1 MTEQIESNDEIY
13 NITPEEEFKI
23 KTLCEFL
30 FFDQFTEYANYTRFE
45 QCIQP
50 LINDL
55 NLSTDKIFKELA
67 GKQKKYIT
75 YQRFIDCYLAHKNKS
90 RILPKDVRTFFDF
103 LMNNLIRGENE
114 YVGTPKEK
122 VLTFS
127 TTRSNRNRKYISLI
141 EVLTDKNG
149 IIHGLN
155 LQYDDQIN
163 KENLYPKAIEGEL
176 LISIEM
182 SLGLLVDE
190 KSNYGKNK
198 ISKDKEIYY
207 RDYVTHIFGTFNKN
221 SEIIS
226 FIGFKCVSGKTVF
239 VGAPSGEGFIFGGWG
254 TKFHQLK
261 LQMTEKGITYFHP
274 IYNENPRINFY
285 LKNAKDFTKEKVEE
299 DNTLILD
306 EPQLAKLTDEVE
318 IDKFITTPVISD
330 DLFFNQKLKDE
341 ISGSDY
347 KEIVNQAPRNWLMPK
362 GNRSAPRKFLS
373 LNEALKVYE
382 EEKSKREVLKE
393 KEKNKENED
402 KVLRNTKEN
411 KDNKDNQLKKKKLH
425 KTRKLSKNK
434 KGKNSEKWNGDMENV
449 KPRSIFMSKENYQT
463 LKNKLAQNIFDELN
477 ANEETPSNTKEY
489 LIETIIPEI
498 GDINGNNNTK
508 YEKISDIPNLNQK
521 KLHTQVHKL
530 NLTNTNTEN
539 AENNKKKT
547 KKTNLNKKDDLY
559 ESEEKEEEVK
569 NDEDNQE
576 SKIDDEKKENIK
588 NNELNDD
595 TRKYYSDALQ
605 LFNELSNKNNTED
618 DYNENEQKN
627 NEDNLFGFGF
637 SERYFPTKSNNNK
650 KKLEDLTGVYNY
662 SPVVQYSC
670 DENHSYYTS
679 GDKNNNKNSSYN
691 LHDNISSSVSD
702 KMKNNNPKF
711 NYNYLLVSNTYK
723 NDPERIREMQNNWKY
738 FAKEIKRVSGVYL
751 LQTIGTILKTIRV
764 LRDDSISNH
773 KMSLSEKIKLFKL
786 LEENQ
791 AVVEFLNKEKEV
803 ENIKNLNISKNDNS
817 KRNNNYKGKKENKD
831 NKEND
836 NVEKENDNDND
847 NDDFMLPDEHP
858 ENVLQ
863 LNDIEEKLR
872 DISILLENKKL
883 REEQRKKIAILKNLF
898 LQQKNI
904 FVENETKKV
913 KEDIIKNTSDLN
925 IDNLIK
931 DETSKRKKAEKEE
944 QKNIETKT
952 KKVEEES
959 PEDNNN
965 ILSLAGEEVPNK
977 IYRKQQLCKTTGNW
991 TDILFGPQTKNLCP
1005 FNSYGFLIPEG
1016 VTIHDLYGWK
1026 KFKFMRPDAIFNT
1039 SNYIILPEEISPN
1052 DIIQGCLNDLYF
1064 LSVLGSLCKCPR
1076 IIEKLFFIKEKTKE
1090 HLYGVYFNI
1099 HGQWKLVLIDDFFPI
1114 SDEKNNI
1121 KFVFSHCKN
1130 KEIWVNLL
1138 EKAWAKVNGCYA
1150 QIGGKFTP
1158 YEIYDILTEA
1168 YTEVVNLNINKK
1180 NDSKENIWKK
1190 IVEAYSNDFII
1201 IAVTNKNSSVQ
1212 EIGLMPGNTYILS
1225 TLNEINDGKNTERL
1239 LKLSNPWGD
1248 AEFSGDW
1255 SESSS
1260 KWNDEI
1266 KKKLNFSEKNDG
1278 DFFISFD
1285 DFINYFSSLGIV
1297 KIHEEYL
1304 SNSIKIQKSQ
1314 AKKCQVIRVKV
1325 LSNDC
1330 HTYLQLYQK
1339 NPRIILSDGSYQKPV
1354 LSYLILTDKNFN
1366 YITSMSSHNT
1376 HLCVENVLEKGD
1388 YYLFCDINYRYVNQ
1402 NQKVHGY
1409 NITSYSKNEIELYN
1423 VTEDIDVKESLRKS
1437 MISYC
1442 KKNVKPTKM
1451 NNVNVYFTKSFNDD
1465 LPFVVGYFE
1474 NNTSTDNK
1482 VSIDLKFRGEKSCC
1496 FYCDDIANEDDECII
1511 KDLPAKTD
1519 TTILVMKYSIT
1530 SLFTINYLITSNFE
1544 KLEIKKKAVDNAKIK
1559 TILLKNSQNSKKLDS
1574 NIVFNEPGE
1583 PLKIEPLL
1591 LQYVLEINNGYIIG
1605 LENTSKKKIKL
1616 RLTLEGLVLTDS
1628 LYKGRISP
1636 TFFIEPKEKKTFN
1649 AEIKNRFNGDLSFKF
1664 ELVKK

>member
-1 MTEQIESNDEIY
+1 MTEQNESNEELY

-23 KTLCEFL
+23 KTICEFL

-67 GKQKKYIT
+67 GNQKKYIT
-75 YQRFIDCYLAHKNKS
+75 YQRFVNCYLAHKHKT

-103 LMNNLIRGENE
+103 LMNNLIRGENT
-114 YVGTPKEK
+114 YIGNPKEK

-127 TTRSNRNRKYISLI
+127 TTRSNRNRNYISLI

-198 ISKDKEIYY
+198 ISKEKEIYY

-261 LQMTEKGITYFHP
+261 LQMTEKGITYFQP

-330 DLFFNQKLKDE
+330 DLFFNKNFKDE

-382 EEKSKREVLKE
+382 EEKNKRELLKE
-393 KEKNKENED
+393 KEKKEKEENI
-402 KVLRNTKEN
+402 LRNTKEN
-411 KDNKDNQLKKKKLH
+411 KENQLKKKKLH

-434 KGKNSEKWNGDMENV
+434 KGKNGEKWNGDIERA

-463 LKNKLAQNIFDELN
+463 LKNKLAQNIYDELN
-477 ANEETPSNTKEY
+477 ANEENPSNTKEY
-489 LIETIIPEI
+489 LIETLIPEI
-498 GDINGNNNTK
+498 AEINGNNNTK
-508 YEKISDIPNLNQK
+508 YEKNNEMPNLNQK
-521 KLHTQVHKL
+521 KIHMQVHKL
-530 NLTNTNTEN
+530 NLTNTKNDEN
-539 AENNKKKT
+539 KKKKT
-547 KKTNLNKKDDLY
+547 KKVNLNKHDDLY
-559 ESEEKEEEVK
+559 ELEEKEEEK

-576 SKIDDEKKENIK
+576 NKNDDENKEDIK
-588 NNELNDD
+588 NTENNKLKDE
-595 TRKYYSDALQ
+595 TKKYYSDALQ
-605 LFNELSNKNNTED
+605 LFNELSNNNNDETD
-618 DYNENEQKN
+618 ENEQKN
-627 NEDNLFGFGF
+627 NEDNLFGFGL
-637 SERYFPTKSNNNK
+637 SERYFPNKSNNNK

-670 DENHSYYTS
+670 DENHAYYTS
-679 GDKNNNKNSSYN
+679 GDNKNKNISYN
-691 LHDNISSSVSD
+691 LYDNISNSVSD
-702 KMKNNNPKF
+702 KMKDNNPKF

-723 NDPERIREMQNNWKY
+723 NDPKRILEMQNNWKY
-738 FAKEIKRVSGVYL
+738 FAKEIKRVSGIYL
-751 LQTIGTILKTIRV
+751 LQTIGAILKTIRI
-764 LRDDSISNH
+764 LKDDSLSIH
-773 KMSLSEKIKLFKL
+773 KLHLSEKIKLFKL

-803 ENIKNLNISKNDNS
+803 ENIKNINNDNL
-817 KRNNNYKGKKENKD
+817 KNNNGKD
-831 NKEND
+831 IKEND
-836 NVEKENDNDND
+836 NIEDEND
-847 NDDFMLPDEHP
+847 NDDFMLPNEHP
-858 ENVLQ
+858 ENILQ

-904 FVENETKKV
+904 FLENETKKV
-913 KEDIIKNTSDLN
+913 KDDIIKNTTDLN

-944 QKNIETKT
+944 QKSIETKT
-952 KKVEEES
+952 GKIEAEP
-959 PEDNNN
+959 PEDKNYL
-965 ILSLAGEEVPNK
+965 LSLAGAEVPNK
-977 IYRKQQLCKTTGNW
+977 IYRKQQLCKTSGNW

-1016 VTIHDLYGWK
+1016 VNAHDLYGWK
-1026 KFKFMRPDAIFNT
+1026 KFKWMRPEAIFNT

-1052 DIIQGCLNDLYF
+1052 DIVQGCLNDLYF

-1114 SDEKNNI
+1114 SDEKNHK

-1150 QIGGKFTP
+1150 QIGGKFSP

-1168 YTEVVNLNINKK
+1168 YTEVINLNINKK
-1180 NDSKENIWKK
+1180 SNLKENIWKK
-1190 IVEAYSNDFII
+1190 MVEAYSNEFII

-1212 EIGLMPGNTYILS
+1212 EIGLMPGNTYIIS
-1225 TLNEINDGKNTERL
+1225 TLNEINDGKNTEKL
-1239 LKLSNPWGD
+1239 LKMSNPWGD

-1255 SESSS
+1255 SETSS
-1260 KWNDEI
+1260 KWNDEL
-1266 KKKLNFSEKNDG
+1266 KKKLDFSENNDG

-1304 SNSIKIQKSQ
+1304 SNSIRIQKSQ
-1314 AKKCQVIRVKV
+1314 ARKCQVIKLKV

-1330 HTYLQLYQK
+1330 HAYIQLYQK
-1339 NPRIILSDGSYQKPV
+1339 NPRIILSDSSYQKPV

-1366 YITSMSSHNT
+1366 YITSMSSNNT
-1376 HLCVENVLEKGD
+1376 HLCVESVLEKGD
-1388 YYLFCDINYRYVNQ
+1388 YYLFCDINYRYVNE

-1409 NITSYSKNEIELYN
+1409 NITSYSNNEIELFN
-1423 VTEDIDVKESLRKS
+1423 ITEDIDVKQSLRKS

-1442 KKNVKPTKM
+1442 KSKVRPTQI

-1474 NNTSTDNK
+1474 NNTKIDNK
-1482 VSIDLKFRGEKSCC
+1482 VSIDLKFRGEKPCC
-1496 FYCDDIANEDDECII
+1496 FYCDDIASEDDQCII
-1511 KDLPAKTD
+1511 KDLPSKNC
-1519 TTILVMKYSIT
+1519 TTILVMKYSMT

-1544 KLEIKKKAVDNAKIK
+1544 KLEIKKKAVDNAKMK
-1559 TILLKNSQNSKKLDS
+1559 TILLKNSQNLKKLDS
-1574 NIVFNEPGE
+1574 NIVFNEASE
-1583 PLKIEPLL
+1583 PLQIEPLL

-1616 RLTLEGLVLTDS
+1616 RLTLEGLELTDS

-1649 AEIKNRFNGDLSFKF
+1649 AVIKNRFNGDLSFKF

>member
-1 MTEQIESNDEIY
+1 MTEQTDSNDEIHL
-13 NITPEEEFKI
+13 ITPEEEFKI
-23 KTLCEFL
+23 KTICEFL
-30 FFDQFTEYANYTRFE
+30 FFDQFTEYATYTRFE
-45 QCIQP
+45 QCFQP

-75 YQRFIDCYLAHKNKS
+75 YQRFINCYLSHKYKTK
-90 RILPKDVRTFFDF
+90 ILPKDVRTFFDT
-103 LMNNLIRGENE
+103 LMNNLIRGENSSIG
-114 YVGTPKEK
+114 YTKEK

-127 TTRSNRNRKYISLI
+127 TTRSNRNRKFISLI

-155 LQYDDQIN
+155 LQYDDQIT
-163 KENLYPKAIEGEL
+163 KENLYPKSIEGEL
-176 LISIEM
+176 LVSIEM
-182 SLGLLVDE
+182 SLGLLIDE

-198 ISKDKEIYY
+198 ISKEKELYY

-226 FIGFKCVSGKTVF
+226 FLGFKCVSGKTVF

-261 LQMTEKGITYFHP
+261 IQMTEKGITYFQP
-274 IYNENPRINFY
+274 IYNENPRINYY
-285 LKNAKDFTKEKVEE
+285 LKKAKDYTKEKVEE

-330 DLFFNQKLKDE
+330 DLFFNKKFKDE

-347 KEIVNQAPRNWLMPK
+347 KEIVNQAPRQWLLPK

-373 LNEALKVYE
+373 LNEALKVFD
-382 EEKSKREVLKE
+382 EEKQKRDLIKE
-393 KEKNKENED
+393 KEKEKKLNKENEETN
-402 KVLRNTKEN
+402 VLRNIKDKKET
-411 KDNKDNQLKKKKLH
+411 QLKKKKLH

-434 KGKNSEKWNGDMENV
+434 NRKNGSKWNGDLEKV
-449 KPRSIFMSKENYQT
+449 KPSSIFMSKENYQT
-463 LKNKLAQNIFDELN
+463 LKNKLAQNILEELN
-477 ANEETPSNTKEY
+477 SNEEDPSNTKEY

-498 GDINGNNNTK
+498 ADINGNNNIS
-508 YEKISDIPNLNQK
+508 YEKNNEIPNLNQK
-521 KLHTQVHKL
+521 KLHMQVHKL
-530 NLTNTNTEN
+530 NLTNTDKNQK
-539 AENNKKKT
+539 ENNDLNTSEKKKKT
-547 KKTNLNKKDDLY
+547 KKVNLNKD
-559 ESEEKEEEVK
+559 EELDRWDEKGEE
-569 NDEDNQE
+569 NDEESQE
-576 SKIDDEKKENIK
+576 NKNESAKKSIK
-588 NNELNDD
+588 QKNENNELKDD

-605 LFNELSNKNNTED
+605 LFNELSNKNDVDND
-618 DYNENEQKN
+618 ENEQKN

-637 SERYFPTKSNNNK
+637 SERYFPNKSNKNNK
-650 KKLEDLTGVYNY
+650 KLGDLTGVYNY

-679 GDKNNNKNSSYN
+679 GDNNFNNKNNTYN
-691 LHDNISSSVSD
+691 IYDNISSSVSD

-711 NYNYLLVSNTYK
+711 NYNYLLVSNKYK
-723 NDPERIREMQNNWKY
+723 NDPKRIREMQNNWKY

-751 LQTIGTILKTIRV
+751 LQTIGTILKTIRI
-764 LRDDSISNH
+764 LKDDSLS
-773 KMSLSEKIKLFKL
+773 KYKLSLSEKIKLFKL

-791 AVVEFLNKEKEV
+791 AVVEFLNKEKDV
-803 ENIKNLNISKNDNS
+803 EDIKNISISAPKSDDLSTINEEITE
-817 KRNNNYKGKKENKD
+817 EN
-831 NKEND
+831 E
-836 NVEKENDNDND
+836 ND

-858 ENVLQ
+858 ENTLS

-904 FVENETKKV
+904 FVENETRKV
-913 KEDIIKNTSDLN
+913 KDDIIKNNTDLN

-931 DETSKRKKAEKEE
+931 GETSKRKKAEKEE

-952 KKVEEES
+952 RKIQEE
-959 PEDNNN
+959 PLEDNNN
-965 ILSLAGEEVPNK
+965 LLSLAGAEVPNK
-977 IYRKQQLCKTTGNW
+977 IYRKQQLCKTSGNW

-1005 FNSYGFLIPEG
+1005 YNSYGFLIPEG
-1016 VTIHDLYGWK
+1016 VNIHDLIGWK
-1026 KFKFMRPDAIFNT
+1026 KFKWMRPEAIFDS
-1039 SNYIILPEEISPN
+1039 SNYIILPDEISPN
-1052 DIIQGCLNDLYF
+1052 DIIQGCLNDSYF
-1064 LSVLGSLCKCPR
+1064 LSALGSLCKCPK

-1099 HGQWKLVLIDDFFPI
+1099 HGQWKLVLIDDNFPI
-1114 SDEKNNI
+1114 SDEKNFK
-1121 KFVFSHCKN
+1121 KFVFAHCKN

-1150 QIGGKFTP
+1150 QIGGKFSP
-1158 YEIYDILTEA
+1158 YEIFDILTES
-1168 YTEVVNLNINKK
+1168 YTEVINLTLHKK
-1180 NDSKENIWKK
+1180 SNLKENLWKK
-1190 IVEAYSNDFII
+1190 ILNADNNEFII
-1201 IAVTNKNSSVQ
+1201 IAVSNNNSSVQ
-1212 EIGLMPGNTYILS
+1212 EIGIIPGNSYIIS
-1225 TLNEINDGKNTERL
+1225 DIYEINNGKETEKL

-1248 AEFSGDW
+1248 AEYSGDW
-1255 SESSS
+1255 SETSS
-1260 KWNDEI
+1260 KWTDEL
-1266 KKKLNFSEKNDG
+1266 KKKLKFNEKKDG
-1278 DFFISFD
+1278 DFYIAFD
-1285 DFINYFSSLGIV
+1285 DFINYYSSLGIV
-1297 KIHEEYL
+1297 KIHDEYL
-1304 SNSIKIQKSQ
+1304 SNSIRIQKPQ
-1314 AKKCQVIRVKV
+1314 AKKCQVIKVKV

-1330 HTYLQLYQK
+1330 HSYLQLYQK

-1366 YITSMSSHNT
+1366 YITSMSSNNT
-1376 HLCVENVLEKGD
+1376 HLCVEYNLERGD

-1409 NITSYSKNEIELYN
+1409 NITSYSKNEIELEN
-1423 VTEDIDVKESLRKS
+1423 ITEEIDVKECLQKA

-1442 KKNVKPTKM
+1442 KKNVKPKQI

-1474 NNTSTDNK
+1474 NNSSSDNK
-1482 VSIDLKFRGEKSCC
+1482 VSIDLKFRGDKSCC
-1496 FYCDDIANEDDECII
+1496 FYYDDFANEDDECII
-1511 KDLPAKTD
+1511 KDLPSKKYI
-1519 TTILVMKYSIT
+1519 TILVMKYSLT

-1574 NIVFNEPGE
+1574 NIVFNESSE
-1583 PLKIEPLL
+1583 PLQIEPLL

-1605 LENTSKKKIKL
+1605 LENTSKKKMKL
-1616 RLTLEGLVLTDS
+1616 RLMLEGLELTDS
-1628 LYKGRISP
+1628 LYKGRNSP

-1649 AEIKNRFNGDLSFKF
+1649 AMIKNRFNGDLSFKF